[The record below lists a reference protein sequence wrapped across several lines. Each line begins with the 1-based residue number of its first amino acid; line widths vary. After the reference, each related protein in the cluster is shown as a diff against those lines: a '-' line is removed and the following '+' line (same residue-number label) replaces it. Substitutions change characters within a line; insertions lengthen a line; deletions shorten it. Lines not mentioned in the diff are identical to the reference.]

1 MSELDHLP
9 HVRMSIN
16 GTRYLGKEQA
26 QQTTMLVFSVLALNL
41 THLSFLL
48 FPSLSG
54 KYLITCSPGE
64 KPRFVVYAIFHGID
78 TPSLADFRL
87 PT

>member
-1 MSELDHLP
+1 MAH
-9 HVRMSIN
+9 
-16 GTRYLGKEQA
+16 RYLGKERG

-41 THLSFLL
+41 THLPFLL

-54 KYLITCSPGE
+54 KYLITGSLGE
-64 KPRFVVYAIFHGID
+64 KPHFVMCAIFHGMD